1 MPFFPSMPEDATTKH
16 VFTAHP
22 EIYSHWVRVS
32 EAILRD
38 PSPLTPAQRELIG
51 AYVSS
56 LNACQYCYGGHRAAA
71 ELFGIAPQTIDGLIQ
86 DLATAP
92 IDSKLRPILAFVKKL
107 TLTSTRMTQ
116 ADADAV
122 FAAGW
127 DEAALHSA
135 IAVCCLFNFMNRLVD
150 GHGIEADR
158 ASFAAWTQACRNGIR
173 RPIRGGDGKRHAVI
187 NRESRDD
194 RDCICSGCSRRRN
207 FGAIGCRRDGR
218 HSWNSAR

>member
-1 MPFFPSMPEDATTKH
+1 MRDRQLYPWRRSTRCKMPFFPSLPADASTKH

-22 EIYSHWVRVS
+22 EIYSHLASIS
-32 EAILRD
+32 EAILRG

-56 LNACQYCYGGHRAAA
+56 LNSCQYCYGGHRAAA

-92 IDSKLRPILAFVKKL
+92 IDGKLRPILAFVKKL

-150 GHGIEADR
+150 WPGIEADR
-158 ASFAAWTQACRNGIR
+158 AGFAERGRRHVEMGYVAQYEAAMAKDIR
-173 RPIRGGDGKRHAVI
+173 
-187 NRESRDD
+187 
-194 RDCICSGCSRRRN
+194 
-207 FGAIGCRRDGR
+207 
-218 HSWNSAR
+218 

>member
-1 MPFFPSMPEDATTKH
+1 MPFFPSMPEDATTKD

-32 EAILRD
+32 EAILRG
-38 PSPLTPAQRELIG
+38 PSQLTPAQRELIG

-71 ELFGIAPQTIDGLIQ
+71 ELHGVAPETIDGVVADI
-86 DLATAP
+86 ASAP
-92 IDSKLRPILAFVKKL
+92 IESNLRPILAYVRKL
-107 TLTSTRMTQ
+107 TLTPARMAP

-135 IAVCCLFNFMNRLVD
+135 IAVCCLFSFMNRLVD
-150 GHGIEADR
+150 GHGIKADATLFADR
-158 ASFAAWTQACRNGIR
+158 GRRHVEMGYVAQYEAAAG
-173 RPIRGGDGKRHAVI
+173 
-187 NRESRDD
+187 E
-194 RDCICSGCSRRRN
+194 
-207 FGAIGCRRDGR
+207 GR
-218 HSWNSAR
+218 AKA

>member
-1 MPFFPSMPEDATTKH
+1 MPLFPSLPDNATTKH

-32 EAILRD
+32 EAILRG
-38 PSPLTPAQRELIG
+38 PSPLAPAQRELIG

-71 ELFGIAPQTIDGLIQ
+71 ELFGVAPETIDGLIQ
-86 DLATAP
+86 DLTTAP
-92 IDSKLRPILAFVKKL
+92 IDSKLRPIFAFVKQL
-107 TLTSTRMTQ
+107 TLMSTRMTQ

-135 IAVCCLFNFMNRLVD
+135 TAVCCLFNFMNRLVEA
-150 GHGIEADR
+150 HGIKADQARFAERGRKHVEMGYVAQYEA
-158 ASFAAWTQACRNGIR
+158 AAA
-173 RPIRGGDGKRHAVI
+173 AA
-187 NRESRDD
+187 E
-194 RDCICSGCSRRRN
+194 
-207 FGAIGCRRDGR
+207 
-218 HSWNSAR
+218 

>member
-1 MPFFPSMPEDATTKH
+1 MDPRRRSTRCKMPFFPSMPADATTKH

-22 EIYSHWVRVS
+22 EIYSHWARVS
-32 EAILRD
+32 EAILRG

-56 LNACQYCYGGHRAAA
+56 LNSCQYCYGGHRAAA
-71 ELFGIAPQTIDGLIQ
+71 ELFGVPPQTIDGLIQ

-92 IDSKLRPILAFVKKL
+92 IDSKFRPILAFVKKL

-127 DEAALHSA
+127 DEVA
-135 IAVCCLFNFMNRLVD
+135 
-150 GHGIEADR
+150 
-158 ASFAAWTQACRNGIR
+158 
-173 RPIRGGDGKRHAVI
+173 RP
-187 NRESRDD
+187 
-194 RDCICSGCSRRRN
+194 RRR
-207 FGAIGCRRDGR
+207 GDRIEMLIR
-218 HSWNSAR
+218 SALQI

>member
-1 MPFFPSMPEDATTKH
+1 
-16 VFTAHP
+16 
-22 EIYSHWVRVS
+22 
-32 EAILRD
+32 
-38 PSPLTPAQRELIG
+38 
-51 AYVSS
+51 
-56 LNACQYCYGGHRAAA
+56 
-71 ELFGIAPQTIDGLIQ
+71 IQ

-122 FAAGW
+122 FAVGW

-158 ASFAAWTQACRNGIR
+158 ASFAERGRKHVEMGYVAQYEAAVAKNIR
-173 RPIRGGDGKRHAVI
+173 RPERGHPLGLLRARPYHRQFPRARRLHPSAVAFDGAPDVRQSIFHPGAV
-187 NRESRDD
+187 
-194 RDCICSGCSRRRN
+194 
-207 FGAIGCRRDGR
+207 
-218 HSWNSAR
+218 

>member
-1 MPFFPSMPEDATTKH
+1 MPFFPSMPADATTKH
-16 VFTAHP
+16 IFAAHP
-22 EIYSHWVRVS
+22 EIYSHWARVS
-32 EAILRD
+32 EPILRG

-56 LNACQYCYGGHRAAA
+56 LNSCQYCYGGHRAAA

-92 IDSKLRPILAFVKKL
+92 IDSTLRPILAFVKKL
-107 TLTSTRMTQ
+107 TLTPTRMTQ

-127 DEAALHSA
+127 DEAALHCA

-150 GHGIEADR
+150 GHGAGFAERGRRHVEMGYVAQYEAAVAKD
-158 ASFAAWTQACRNGIR
+158 IR
-173 RPIRGGDGKRHAVI
+173 
-187 NRESRDD
+187 
-194 RDCICSGCSRRRN
+194 
-207 FGAIGCRRDGR
+207 
-218 HSWNSAR
+218 

>member
-1 MPFFPSMPEDATTKH
+1 MPFFPSMPADASTKH

-32 EAILRD
+32 EAILRG

-56 LNACQYCYGGHRAAA
+56 LNSYQYCYGGHRAAA

-122 FAAGW
+122 FAAGGTRRPCIPPLW
-127 DEAALHSA
+127 
-135 IAVCCLFNFMNRLVD
+135 
-150 GHGIEADR
+150 
-158 ASFAAWTQACRNGIR
+158 FAA
-173 RPIRGGDGKRHAVI
+173 
-187 NRESRDD
+187 
-194 RDCICSGCSRRRN
+194 CSIS
-207 FGAIGCRRDGR
+207 
-218 HSWNSAR
+218 

>member
-1 MPFFPSMPEDATTKH
+1 MPFFPSLPEDATTKH

-22 EIYSHWVRVS
+22 EIYSHWVHVS
-32 EAILRD
+32 QAILRG

-71 ELFGIAPQTIDGLIQ
+71 ELFGIAPETIDGLIQ
-86 DLATAP
+86 DLTTAP
-92 IDSKLRPILAFVKKL
+92 IDSKLRPILSFVKKL
-107 TLTSTRMTQ
+107 TLTPTRMTQ

-135 IAVCCLFNFMNRLVD
+135 IAVCCVFNFMNRLVE
-150 GHGIEADR
+150 GHGIKADQ
-158 ASFAAWTQACRNGIR
+158 ASF
-173 RPIRGGDGKRHAVI
+173 PERGRKHVEMGYALP
-187 NRESRDD
+187 ST
-194 RDCICSGCSRRRN
+194 RRRLQVKAS
-207 FGAIGCRRDGR
+207 GDQRGPIYVISPLLDA
-218 HSWNSAR
+218 AE

>member
-1 MPFFPSMPEDATTKH
+1 MPFFPSLPDDATTKH

-22 EIYSHWVRVS
+22 EIYSHWVQVS
-32 EAILRD
+32 QEILRGS
-38 PSPLTPAQRELIG
+38 SPLTPAQRELIG

-71 ELFGIAPQTIDGLIQ
+71 ELFGVPPQTIDGVIQ

-92 IDSKLRPILAFVKKL
+92 VEDKLRPVLAFAKKL
-107 TLTSTRMTQ
+107 TLTPTRMTQ

-135 IAVCCLFNFMNRLVD
+135 IAVCCLFNFMNRLVE
-150 GHGIEADR
+150 GHGINADPE
-158 ASFAAWTQACRNGIR
+158 SFAE
-173 RPIRGGDGKRHAVI
+173 RGRKHVDMGYVAQY
-187 NRESRDD
+187 E
-194 RDCICSGCSRRRN
+194 
-207 FGAIGCRRDGR
+207 A
-218 HSWNSAR
+218 AAAAAE

>member
-1 MPFFPSMPEDATTKH
+1 MCRHS
-16 VFTAHP
+16 
-22 EIYSHWVRVS
+22 
-32 EAILRD
+32 
-38 PSPLTPAQRELIG
+38 TPANT
-51 AYVSS
+51 VT
-56 LNACQYCYGGHRAAA
+56 AATA
-71 ELFGIAPQTIDGLIQ
+71 PRRNCSGFAPQTIDGLIQ

-122 FAAGW
+122 FAVGW

-158 ASFAAWTQACRNGIR
+158 ASFAERGRKHVEMGYVAQYEAAVAKNIR
-173 RPIRGGDGKRHAVI
+173 CPERGNPLGLFRAHPY
-187 NRESRDD
+187 
-194 RDCICSGCSRRRN
+194 
-207 FGAIGCRRDGR
+207 
-218 HSWNSAR
+218 H